1 MLKCGIYIRVS
12 KDNMEQK
19 TSLENQRDL
28 FIKYA
33 KEKNWEI
40 IDFYVD
46 VESGTSTK
54 RKELARLLNDAEN
67 KRIDIM
73 VKNGVLDEAKMLY
86 DMNLDKDNTCIQ
98 AIGYKEFFEYFEGK
112 ENLDDAIEKLKK
124 STRHY
129 AKRQITWFKNKLNC
143 HYLEEYNNVSGMVNE
158 IISDSKILE
167 K

>member
-67 KRIDIM
+67 KRIE
-73 VKNGVLDEAKMLY
+73 L
-86 DMNLDKDNTCIQ
+86 
-98 AIGYKEFFEYFEGK
+98 
-112 ENLDDAIEKLKK
+112 
-124 STRHY
+124 
-129 AKRQITWFKNKLNC
+129 
-143 HYLEEYNNVSGMVNE
+143 
-158 IISDSKILE
+158 
-167 K
+167 

>member
-67 KRIDIM
+67 KRIDIIA
-73 VKNGVLDEAKMLY
+73 AKELSR
-86 DMNLDKDNTCIQ
+86 LARHSELAHKIKRI
-98 AIGYKEFFEYFEGK
+98 A
-112 ENLDDAIEKLKK
+112 KK
-124 STRHY
+124 
-129 AKRQITWFKNKLNC
+129 
-143 HYLEEYNNVSGMVNE
+143 
-158 IISDSKILE
+158 
-167 K
+167 